1 MDSFC
6 LLYEKFTKIMIH
18 NIFGWGRYP
27 RKIHKNCYWLNS
39 RFETIPNTQGSFLPF
54 GMGRSYGD
62 SCLNGGNNL
71 LMTRNLDRF
80 ISFDAQTGVVCCES
94 GVSFAELLDFC
105 VPRGFFPPVTPGT
118 KFVTLGGALANDVHG
133 KNHHCAGNFGNHVL
147 SFELLRSSGERIV
160 CSPSQN
166 SEYFFATIGGLGLTG
181 LVTWVEFGLIPIK
194 SPMIDQEVIKY
205 RGLSEFLELSKE
217 SEGKFDYTVAW
228 IDCLASGKNLG
239 RGHFIQGNHSQ
250 EINTKGFTK
259 KTLSV
264 PFELPLSA
272 INSLSVK
279 IFNSFYYHRQLNRL
293 RKSSV
298 YYNTFFYPLDFIHDW
313 NRIYGRQG
321 FLQYQCV
328 VPENESGLKTLE
340 KILSCTSSR
349 GLGSFLAV
357 IKKFG
362 KISSGGMLS
371 FPRPGITLALDLG
384 INSPQIF
391 KVLDKFDDWVVS
403 SGGAVYPGK
412 DARMSRDTFR
422 ASFPNWIKF
431 KEFIDPNFSSD
442 FSRRVEL

>member
-1 MDSFC
+1 
-6 LLYEKFTKIMIH
+6 MIK
-18 NIFGWGRYP
+18 NVLSWGRYP
-27 RKIHKNCYWLNS
+27 RKNHKICFWLDS
-39 RFETIPNTQGSFLPF
+39 RFDSIPKNSDKILPF
-54 GMGRSYGD
+54 GLGRSYGD
-62 SCLNGGNNL
+62 SCLNSQNSL

-80 ISFDAQTGVVCCES
+80 VSFDLQKGVICCES
-94 GVSFAELLDFC
+94 GVSFSELLDLC
-105 VPRGFFPPVTPGT
+105 VPRGFFLPVTPGT
-118 KFVTLGGALANDVHG
+118 KFVTVGGALANDIHG

-147 SFELLRSSGERIV
+147 SFELIRSSGERFV

-166 SEYFFATIGGLGLTG
+166 SEYFYATIGGLGLTG
-181 LVTWVEFGLIPIK
+181 LVTWVEFKLIPIK
-194 SPMIDQEVIKY
+194 GPMIDQEVIKY
-205 RGLSEFLELSKE
+205 RGISEFLELSKE
-217 SEGKFDYTVAW
+217 SEDKFDYTVAW

-239 RGHFIQGNHSQ
+239 RGHFIRGNHS
-250 EINTKGFTK
+250 K
-259 KTLSV
+259 KKNSDYLAKRIMSV
-264 PFELPLSA
+264 PFELPFSP

-279 IFNSFYYHRQLNRL
+279 LFNAFYYHRQINRL
-293 RKSSV
+293 RKSLV
-298 YYNTFFYPLDFIHDW
+298 NYDTFFYPLDFIHDW

-362 KISSGGMLS
+362 NISSGGMLS

-403 SGGAVYPGK
+403 CGGAVYPGK

>member
-1 MDSFC
+1 
-6 LLYEKFTKIMIH
+6 MIN
-18 NIFGWGRYP
+18 NILSWGRYP
-27 RKIHKNCYWLNS
+27 RKTHKSFYFLLN
-39 RFETIPNTQGSFLPF
+39 RFDSIPKHSDKILPY
-54 GMGRSYGD
+54 GLGRSYGD
-62 SCLNGGNNL
+62 SCLNGENTL

-80 ISFDAQTGVVCCES
+80 VSFDPQKGVICCES
-94 GVSFAELLDFC
+94 GVSFSELLDFC
-105 VPRGFFPPVTPGT
+105 VPRGFFLPVTPGT
-118 KFVTLGGALANDVHG
+118 KFVTVGGALANDIHG

-147 SFELLRSSGERIV
+147 SFELIRSSGERFV

-166 SEYFFATIGGLGLTG
+166 SEYFYATLGGLGLTG
-181 LVTWVEFGLIPIK
+181 LVSWVEFKLIPIK
-194 SPMIDQEVIKY
+194 GPLIDQQVIKY
-205 RGLSEFLELSKE
+205 RGLNEFLELSKE
-217 SEGKFDYTVAW
+217 SEGKFEYTVAW

-250 EINTKGFTK
+250 EIDHKSCTK

-264 PFELPLSA
+264 PFELPLSP

-293 RKSSV
+293 SKSLV
-298 YYNTFFYPLDFIHDW
+298 YYDTFFYPLDFIHDW

-328 VPENESGLKTLE
+328 VPENDSGLKTLE

-371 FPRPGITLALDLG
+371 FPRPGITLALDIGL
-384 INSPQIF
+384 NSSQVF
-391 KVLDKFDDWVVS
+391 KVLDKFDDWVVGC
-403 SGGAVYPGK
+403 GGAIYPGK

-422 ASFPNWIKF
+422 ASFPNWLKF